1 MEIEN
6 LRFLTKEQALELE
19 SQFGT
24 PIFVYSQQEI
34 EKRADTA
41 LAFPQAYGITVRY
54 AMKANPSSTIL
65 KILRKKG
72 IKIDASS
79 YFEVRRALLAGF
91 KPEDILLTSQE
102 LPSEDQLKEVILGG
116 TEFNACSLNQLEFY
130 GKLFPS
136 KKVSLRFN
144 PGLGS
149 GGTTKTNVGGN
160 TSSFG
165 IWFEYVEDVK
175 KILKKYDLK
184 VKRVHTHIGSGSDPE
199 VWKAVARYTLEYAEI
214 FPEAEIVNLGG
225 GYKVGRML
233 DEKSTDFQKIG
244 EPVRKQFIEFYE
256 KHGRKLHFEI
266 EPGTSLVANT
276 GSILSTIMDK
286 VSTGEKGSTFLKL
299 NTGMDTNTRP
309 SLYGSK
315 HPLIVVHKSKESK
328 KSIKDFVVVGHCCES
343 GDLFTQE
350 FGGEISQRKLEDCEI
365 GDLMV
370 MEGTG
375 AYCSGMSTKNYNSF
389 PESAEVLIA
398 NDGKF
403 HLIRKRQ
410 ELSQIFQNELDVES
424 IL

>member
-24 PIFVYSQQEI
+24 PIFVYSQKEI

-41 LAFPQAYGITVRY
+41 LAFPHAYGITVRY
-54 AMKANPSSTIL
+54 AMKANPGSTIL

-79 YFEVRRALLAGF
+79 YYEVKRALGAGF
-91 KPEDILLTSQE
+91 KAGDILLTSQE
-102 LPSEDQLKEVILGG
+102 LPSIDQLKEVVLGG

-130 GKLFPS
+130 GKLFPT
-136 KKVSLRFN
+136 KTVSIRFN

-149 GGTTKTNVGGN
+149 GGMTKTNVGGN

-165 IWFEYVEDVK
+165 IWFEYIEDVK
-175 KILKKYDLK
+175 NILKKYDLK

-244 EPVRKQFIEFYE
+244 EPVRQQFIEFFE

-276 GSILSTIMDK
+276 GSILCKIMDK
-286 VSTGEKGSTFLKL
+286 VSTGEKGNTFLKL

-309 SLYGSK
+309 SLYGSR
-315 HPLIVVHKSKESK
+315 HPLIVVQKSK
-328 KSIKDFVVVGHCCES
+328 KSNSSIKEFVVVGHCCES

-350 FGGEISQRKLEDCEI
+350 FGGEISKRKLEDCEI
-365 GDLMV
+365 DDLMV

-398 NDGKF
+398 NDGSF

-410 ELSQIFQNELDVES
+410 ELSQIYQNELDVES

>member
-1 MEIEN
+1 MEIET
-6 LRFLTKEQALELE
+6 LRFLTKEQVLELE
-19 SQFGT
+19 KKFGT
-24 PIFVYSQQEI
+24 PIFVYSQEEI
-34 EKRADTA
+34 EKRADIA
-41 LAFPQAYGITVRY
+41 LAFPNAFGITVRY
-54 AMKANPSSTIL
+54 AMKANPNSTIL

-79 YFEVRRALLAGF
+79 YFEVKRAISSGF

-102 LPSEDQLKEVILGG
+102 LPPEDQLKEVILNG
-116 TEFNACSLNQLEFY
+116 TDFNACSLNQLEFY
-130 GKLFPS
+130 GKLFPG
-136 KKVSLRFN
+136 KTVSLRFN

-165 IWFEYVEDVK
+165 IWFEYIEDVK

-184 VKRVHTHIGSGSDPE
+184 VKRVHSHIGSGSDPE

-214 FPEAEIVNLGG
+214 FPEAVIVNLGG
-225 GYKVGRML
+225 GYKVGRMQ
-233 DEKSTDFQKIG
+233 DEKSTDFQIIG
-244 EPVRKQFIEFYE
+244 APVKQQFLDFYE

-276 GSILSTIMDK
+276 GVILSTIMDK
-286 VSTGEKGSTFLKL
+286 VSTGEKGYTFLKL
-299 NTGMDTNTRP
+299 NSGMDTNTRP

-315 HPLIVVHKSKESK
+315 HPLVVVHKSTIAT
-328 KSIKDFVVVGHCCES
+328 KSTKDFVVVGHCCES

-350 FGGEISQRKLEDCEI
+350 FGGEISKRKLEDCEI

-398 NDGKF
+398 REGSL

-410 ELSQIFQNELDVES
+410 ELNQIFQNEVDVENF
-424 IL
+424 L